1 MPAKPPLRPLSPDA
15 TQEHDEP
22 AKGLLDVYRSVNTL
36 AAGMSKD
43 GLCLTARFLQ
53 PEGFGYEVRL
63 SWPKDNDRKRAITGI
78 SPPAVEDPSRGFDL
92 FVNTTSQDVELYRN
106 APLSAKPLHPVQS
119 GPSLSMQ
126 APSDRSHADLIQH
139 FQSTAYLS
147 LATFTTTNSQM
158 RETLMRM
165 ARARDTAAGLA
176 LHSAMLAFSSLH
188 RDGLHQQTAQLKISA
203 LQFLSASARGGT
215 LSSAEAAR
223 HAAALMLLGAF
234 EIFLPSENSGEWLWY
249 VWGAMKITQAARLK
263 DYSDQRDV
271 HHLLDWVH
279 FHNTLSHFPIRHW
292 RHRPLSTGAATAQ
305 PCSPGEEFRPPSLE
319 TYRIEMP
326 ALNVTHAVL
335 NLLSDVCERLLD
347 PWDPRSREA
356 DYHANLR
363 ALERRAESLSLYYGA
378 EEDADIVYGAEI
390 WRIATRIYLARASQ
404 NRWEPSADLDSVID
418 AQFVRIT
425 TFYSCRHFFPMF
437 ILSCEA
443 RTDERRA
450 AIIGLIDRTE
460 RSART
465 RSLKGL
471 RDLIQSIWVQQDLH
485 ADSDLLVNYHGIIS
499 TVVSSGTTP
508 LSFV

>member
-1 MPAKPPLRPLSPDA
+1 MPVKTPLRTFSPDA
-15 TQEHDEP
+15 TEEHDEA
-22 AKGLLDVYRSVNTL
+22 AKDLLDVYRSVNTL
-36 AAGMSKD
+36 AAGMSLE
-43 GLCLTARFLQ
+43 GPCLTARFLQ
-53 PEGFGYEVRL
+53 PGEFGYEVRL
-63 SWPKDNDRKRAITGI
+63 SWPKNNDRKRAITGI
-78 SPPAVEDPSRGFDL
+78 SPLAVKCPSRRFDL

-106 APLSAKPLHPVQS
+106 APLPTQPLQPAQP

-126 APSDRSHADLIQH
+126 PPSDRSHADLIQH

-147 LATFTTTNSQM
+147 LATFTATNSQM

-165 ARARDTAAGLA
+165 ARARDTAARLA
-176 LHSAMLAFSSLH
+176 LHSAMLAFSLH
-188 RDGLHQQTAQLKISA
+188 RDGLHQQTAQLKIPA
-203 LQFLSASARGGT
+203 LRFLSASTRGGT

-234 EIFLPSENSGEWLWY
+234 EIFLPSESSGEWLWY

-263 DYSDQRDV
+263 DYSDQSDV
-271 HHLLDWVH
+271 RHLLDWVH
-279 FHNTLSHFPIRHW
+279 FHNTLSHFPIHHW
-292 RHRPLSTGAATAQ
+292 RHRPLPPGAAAAQ
-305 PCSPGEEFRPPSLE
+305 PCSPGQEFRPPSLQ

-326 ALNVTHAVL
+326 APNVTHAVL
-335 NLLSDVCERLLD
+335 NLLSEVCERLLD
-347 PWDPRSREA
+347 PWDPKGRDA

-363 ALERRAESLSLYYGA
+363 ALERRAESLHLHYGA

-390 WRIATRIYLARASQ
+390 WRIATRVYLARASQ
-404 NRWEPSADLDSVID
+404 NRWEQSADLDSMID

-437 ILSCEA
+437 ILACEA

-450 AIIGLIDRTE
+450 AVIGLIDRTE

-471 RDLIQSIWVQQDLH
+471 RNLVQSIWVQQDLH
-485 ADSDLLVNYHGIIS
+485 ADRDLLVNYHGIIS

-508 LSFV
+508 SSFV